1 MIGGFVMGFLAGA
14 VVVLVL
20 AVIIFGGPGPI
31 DTWTAEDWR
40 RFTIT
45 ANDNYKR
52 KLKEEEQLLER
63 MQQERRGRRER
74 KAESKAA
81 KKRS

>member
-20 AVIIFGGPGPI
+20 AVIIIEGPGPI

-40 RFTIT
+40 KFSNT

-52 KLKEEEQLLER
+52 KLKEEEQLREW

-74 KAESKAA
+74 KAESKEAQ
-81 KKRS
+81 KRS